1 MNYNTR
7 IGEGYD
13 VHRLV
18 SGRPLILGGVKIP
31 YSMGLDGHSDADVLA
46 HAICDAL
53 LGAAA
58 LGDLGSHFP
67 DDSLIFKDISSMKLL
82 SQVCT
87 ILEGSG
93 FRPLNIDSTLVLENP
108 HVADYIY
115 TMRRN
120 IATQLKLDVMAVSVK
135 ATTTE
140 GLGFTGAGQGIAARA
155 VAFIID
161 YRS

>member
-1 MNYNTR
+1 MSWKTR

-18 SGRPLILGGVKIP
+18 PGRDLILGGVKIP
-31 YSMGLDGHSDADVLA
+31 YPTGLEGHSDADVLV

-58 LGDLGSHFP
+58 LGDIGSHFP
-67 DDSLIFKDISSMKLL
+67 DDNLIFKDISSLKLL

-93 FRPLNIDSTLVLENP
+93 FRPLNVDSTLVMEKP
-108 HVADYIY
+108 RVADYIY
-115 TMRRN
+115 SMRRN
-120 IATQLKLDVMAVSVK
+120 IGKELKLEVTDVSVK

-140 GLGFTGAGQGIAARA
+140 GLGFIGEEKGIAARA
-155 VAFIID
+155 VAMIVD
-161 YRS
+161 YRL